1 VFVALG
7 IHHKMRV
14 LHIVIC
20 GLPGSTI
27 FLHCIIKGM
36 IFVKKKVM
44 GCKMCLF
51 ILCTTFACN
60 ISHSNNNLARYDQKC
75 MLVFM

>member
-36 IFVKKKVM
+36 IFVKKKLWDVK
-44 GCKMCLF
+44 CVFLF
-51 ILCTTFACN
+51 YVQLLPVTFLIL
-60 ISHSNNNLARYDQKC
+60 III
-75 MLVFM
+75 